1 MSKPQGLLPLL
12 RDLVSVLKVEKEVLI
27 KNESGKLMDL
37 VEKKKDLLALINEY
51 SVLDLMVTE
60 ELKSLI
66 SQMQGLQETNLL
78 LTKQGLSFQENIM
91 KALAKNN
98 TSKYSTYSSK
108 GSYQAQK
115 EVKLVDQSV

>member
-1 MSKPQGLLPLL
+1 MSKPQGILPLL
-12 RDLVSVLKVEKEVLI
+12 RELITVLKVEKEVLM

-78 LTKQGLSFQENIM
+78 LTKQGLCFQENIM

>member
-1 MSKPQGLLPLL
+1 MSKPQGILPLL
-12 RDLVSVLKVEKEVLI
+12 RELVTVLKVEKEVLM

-37 VEKKKDLLALINEY
+37 VEKKKDLMALINEY
-51 SVLDLMVTE
+51 SLSDLMVTE
-60 ELKSLI
+60 ELKNLI

>member
-12 RDLVSVLKVEKEVLI
+12 RELVSVLKVEKEVLI

>member
-1 MSKPQGLLPLL
+1 MSKPQGILPLL
-12 RDLVSVLKVEKEVLI
+12 RELVSVLKVEKEVLI

>member
-1 MSKPQGLLPLL
+1 MSKPQGILPLL
-12 RDLVSVLKVEKEVLI
+12 RELVAVLKVEKEVLM

-37 VEKKKDLLALINEY
+37 VEKKKDLMALINEY
-51 SVLDLMVTE
+51 SLSDLLVTE
-60 ELKSLI
+60 ELKNLI

-108 GSYQAQK
+108 GSYKAQK

>member
-12 RDLVSVLKVEKEVLI
+12 RELVSVLKVEKEVLI

-115 EVKLVDQSV
+115 EVKLVDQ

>member
-1 MSKPQGLLPLL
+1 MSKSQGILPLL
-12 RDLVSVLKVEKEVLI
+12 RELIVVLKVEKEVLM

-37 VEKKKDLLALINEY
+37 VEKKKDLMALINEY
-51 SVLDLMVTE
+51 SLSDLMVTE
-60 ELKSLI
+60 ELRQLI

>member
-1 MSKPQGLLPLL
+1 MSKPMGILPLL
-12 RDLVSVLKVEKEVLI
+12 RELIEVLKVEKEILI

-37 VEKKKDLLALINEY
+37 VDVKKNLLALINEY
-51 SVLDLMVTE
+51 KLEEVEVTG
-60 ELKSLI
+60 ELRQLI
-66 SQMQGLQETNLL
+66 INMQNLQETNLL

-115 EVKLVDQSV
+115 EVTLVDQSV

>member
-1 MSKPQGLLPLL
+1 MSKSQGILPLL
-12 RDLVSVLKVEKEVLI
+12 RELITVLKVEKEVLM

-37 VEKKKDLLALINEY
+37 VEKKKDLMALINEY
-51 SVLDLMVTE
+51 SLSGLLVTE
-60 ELKSLI
+60 ELKNLI

>member
-12 RDLVSVLKVEKEVLI
+12 RELVSVLKVEKEVLI

-60 ELKSLI
+60 ELKNLI